1 MCMVRCTGQG
11 GRYSSA
17 CASILPHTHTHAHTH
32 THTPTRTRTVF
43 QTLVAC
49 SHPPIWVDYKLPFH
63 DVVSHFLWACVHT
76 CTVVVELVASLACRG
91 EQVRELV
98 PLQPQQV
105 GRRHC
110 STVHSF
116 EDIMKHCLPTSHL
129 PPTHHTVTICGTVA
143 PSCTYSVTAE
153 QAAFKFKAS
162 FRANARAVRLCH

>member
-1 MCMVRCTGQG
+1 MHVLAP
-11 GRYSSA
+11 Y
-17 CASILPHTHTHAHTH
+17 HTTHAHAH
-32 THTPTRTRTVF
+32 PTRTRTVF

-63 DVVSHFLWACVHT
+63 DVVSHFLWARVHT
-76 CTVVVELVASLACRG
+76 RTVVVELLASLACRG
-91 EQVRELV
+91 EQVGELV

-110 STVHSF
+110 STVRSL
-116 EDIMKHCLPTSHL
+116 EDITKHCLPTSTLHPPTSTSTPH
-129 PPTHHTVTICGTVA
+129 PPTHHTVTICGTSA

-162 FRANARAVRLCH
+162 FRANARAIRLCH